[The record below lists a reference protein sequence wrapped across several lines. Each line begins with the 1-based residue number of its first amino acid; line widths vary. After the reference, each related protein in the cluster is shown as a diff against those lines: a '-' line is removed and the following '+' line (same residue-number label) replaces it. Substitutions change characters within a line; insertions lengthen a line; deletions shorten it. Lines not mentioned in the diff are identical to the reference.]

1 MRLFDDDQPS
11 RLTVTITKA
20 QRRELDELAE
30 RAGRRVP
37 MTKVARVALTEGI
50 RVVRRIMDKE
60 QAEL

>member
-1 MRLFDDDQPS
+1 MGLFDDDQPA

-30 RAGRRVP
+30 RAGRSVP

-50 RVVRRIMDKE
+50 RVVRRIMD
-60 QAEL
+60 